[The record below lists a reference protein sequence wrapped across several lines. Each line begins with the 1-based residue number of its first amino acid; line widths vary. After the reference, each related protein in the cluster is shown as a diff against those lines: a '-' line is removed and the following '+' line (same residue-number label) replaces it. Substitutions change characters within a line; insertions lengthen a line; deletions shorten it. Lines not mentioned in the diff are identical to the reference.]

1 MGLRGLAHPSEP
13 VGCSRVK
20 GGSFWTKSEGVTAW
34 ASWGLF
40 IKTNL
45 FPKPSLSACPL
56 PGWPRQ
62 ERLRKLIIITKTS
75 VFGNKAWPSW
85 NKRGLSLEKATA
97 YLQTPSGLPPPRG
110 TASSHHFQETGSWNP
125 DLAEKNHRQSPQH
138 LDPCSHCSPPSHRQA
153 DAPCRS
159 LRGDELHWLPHQSL
173 YRKGFSHPPTPA
185 QEAERSALEG
195 QAR

>member
-1 MGLRGLAHPSEP
+1 MGLRSLAHPSEP

-75 VFGNKAWPSW
+75 VFGNKA
-85 NKRGLSLEKATA
+85 
-97 YLQTPSGLPPPRG
+97 
-110 TASSHHFQETGSWNP
+110 
-125 DLAEKNHRQSPQH
+125 
-138 LDPCSHCSPPSHRQA
+138 
-153 DAPCRS
+153 
-159 LRGDELHWLPHQSL
+159 
-173 YRKGFSHPPTPA
+173 
-185 QEAERSALEG
+185 
-195 QAR
+195 